1 MDGVE
6 SYTELLASV
15 AGSGFARVAANDLGT
30 AAAVVHSPCVDPVS
44 NGGSHLAQIHRSSS
58 SSGSDSL
65 SSCGEEDDDPVAVSE
80 PYFPAGSSWEEDDD
94 AVPVQDPYYPAGSS
108 LFSSSGEEDDDAVP
122 VSEPYY
128 PTPIDAVESHDVDQ
142 YCAASDTFASQ
153 MHNAAAPGEQ
163 QKFVPPKSF
172 YIKRKRT
179 AKSTKLPTCRP
190 PSEVGAVEAA
200 LRASANK
207 DTAQIFYPK
216 PGTVFDSLAEAY
228 EFYNLFSWEVGFG
241 VRYGRSN
248 INKGNGYKTKQEI
261 ECGNAS
267 TVLSGGDYLRSKH
280 ISGAFVG
287 DHLKYDVQHCRH
299 IIAPVPSSTGFS
311 CYIWDISARDLL
323 VLDPTMMN
331 STRKNSGLYTMH
343 YARWYAGLGL
353 ARSITDVE
361 LGEVREDMF
370 YQLLSMTSNVGDLPG
385 LFWRLK

>member
-30 AAAVVHSPCVDPVS
+30 AASVVHSPCVDPVS
-44 NGGSHLAQIHRSSS
+44 NGGSHLGQIHRSSS

-80 PYFPAGSSWEEDDD
+80 PYFPTGSNWKKMMTQYPFKTHTTRP
-94 AVPVQDPYYPAGSS
+94 APVCS
-108 LFSSSGEEDDDAVP
+108 LP
-122 VSEPYY
+122 
-128 PTPIDAVESHDVDQ
+128 
-142 YCAASDTFASQ
+142 
-153 MHNAAAPGEQ
+153 
-163 QKFVPPKSF
+163 
-172 YIKRKRT
+172 
-179 AKSTKLPTCRP
+179 
-190 PSEVGAVEAA
+190 
-200 LRASANK
+200 
-207 DTAQIFYPK
+207 
-216 PGTVFDSLAEAY
+216 
-228 EFYNLFSWEVGFG
+228 
-241 VRYGRSN
+241 
-248 INKGNGYKTKQEI
+248 
-261 ECGNAS
+261 S

-280 ISGAFVG
+280 IRGAFVG

-311 CYIWDISARDLL
+311 CCIWDISARDLL

>member
-44 NGGSHLAQIHRSSS
+44 NGGSHLGQIHRSSS
-58 SSGSDSL
+58 SSGSDLL

-80 PYFPAGSSWEEDDD
+80 PYFPTGSSWEEDDD
-94 AVPVQDPYYPAGSS
+94 VVPVQDPYYPAGSS
-108 LFSSSGEEDDDAVP
+108 LFSSGGEEDDDAVP

-128 PTPIDAVESHDVDQ
+128 PTPIDAVESHDVD
-142 YCAASDTFASQ
+142 
-153 MHNAAAPGEQ
+153 H
-163 QKFVPPKSF
+163 
-172 YIKRKRT
+172 KRT
-179 AKSTKLPTCRP
+179 AKSTELPTCRP

-280 ISGAFVG
+280 IRGAFVG

-299 IIAPVPSSTGFS
+299 IIAPVPSSTVFS

-331 STRKNSGLYTMH
+331 S
-343 YARWYAGLGL
+343 
-353 ARSITDVE
+353 DEVE

-370 YQLLSMTSNVGDLPG
+370 YQLLSITSNVGDLPG

>member
-30 AAAVVHSPCVDPVS
+30 AASVVHSPCVDPVS
-44 NGGSHLAQIHRSSS
+44 NGGSHLGQIHS
-58 SSGSDSL
+58 
-65 SSCGEEDDDPVAVSE
+65 
-80 PYFPAGSSWEEDDD
+80 
-94 AVPVQDPYYPAGSS
+94 
-108 LFSSSGEEDDDAVP
+108 
-122 VSEPYY
+122 
-128 PTPIDAVESHDVDQ
+128 
-142 YCAASDTFASQ
+142 
-153 MHNAAAPGEQ
+153 
-163 QKFVPPKSF
+163 
-172 YIKRKRT
+172 KRT
-179 AKSTKLPTCRP
+179 AKSTELPTCRP

-280 ISGAFVG
+280 IRGAFVG

-311 CYIWDISARDLL
+311 CCIWDISARDLL

>member
-30 AAAVVHSPCVDPVS
+30 AASVVHSPCVDPVS
-44 NGGSHLAQIHRSSS
+44 NGGSHLGQIHRIQ
-58 SSGSDSL
+58 L
-65 SSCGEEDDDPVAVSE
+65 
-80 PYFPAGSSWEEDDD
+80 EEDDD

-108 LFSSSGEEDDDAVP
+108 LFSSGGEEDDDAVP

-163 QKFVPPKSF
+163 EKFVPPKSF

-179 AKSTKLPTCRP
+179 AKSTELPTCRP

-280 ISGAFVG
+280 IRGAFVG

-311 CYIWDISARDLL
+311 CCIWDISARDLL